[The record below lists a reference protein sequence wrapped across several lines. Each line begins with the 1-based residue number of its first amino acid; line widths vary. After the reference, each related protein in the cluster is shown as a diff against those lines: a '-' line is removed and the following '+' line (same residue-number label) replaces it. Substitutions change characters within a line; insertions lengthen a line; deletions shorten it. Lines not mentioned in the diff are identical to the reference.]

1 MKPPQPSGPGEKN
14 NADATSSLIPS
25 PPSRRA
31 KILAGIFLVAL
42 VLGVF
47 GQAAGFEFINYD
59 DPDYICDNPAINRG
73 LNWPAVVW
81 VCTHSTCGAWFP
93 LTDVSHQ
100 LCWEFFGA
108 KAGGHHCV
116 NVLLHAATV
125 VVLFLALLRLAGL
138 FWPAVF
144 TAALFAVHP
153 LRVESVAWV
162 VERKDV
168 LSGWFFALTLWAWAG
183 HAKKRGRLDDSSLV
197 AGLRR
202 LTPEYFLA
210 LVFFTL
216 GLLSKSMLVTL
227 PGVLL
232 LLDWWPLQRLP
243 GKTAGTFNRR
253 SRFRA
258 GLGLVVEKI
267 PFIALSA
274 VICIIT
280 LATQKNAVVIAQ
292 HYSPVW
298 RVGNAIQACA
308 DYVMHTV
315 RPVGLAVSYPA
326 SETAMTPVRL
336 ATAIIILLLISAVA
350 LLGRRKQPWLAVGWL
365 WFLGMLLPVIDIM
378 QAGHNA
384 RADRYTYLPQI
395 GLCLLVAWAA
405 WQAGAGSRIRRGWWF
420 FAGLTL
426 VAALAVA
433 AFRQTAH
440 WRDSVTV
447 WSHAVAGSPE
457 NAFAQNNLGSA
468 LARQGKWEEAL
479 PHFQRA
485 LESDPGMFEAL
496 INLGLAKVNQDK
508 YAEAID
514 YFQRALRQN
523 PYSSEASY
531 NLGTALDHEGRPV
544 EAVQALERALQFRPG
559 FAKAHYALGVLLAG
573 QGRWEEAIPH
583 YAAAFHFKVE
593 PAEARYVTAT
603 AQATE
608 NNWPAAA
615 EFYQQAIQ
623 LKPDYAEAHFN
634 LGKAFIRMG
643 KITEAHQ
650 SFDKALA
657 LASAQ
662 GDAALA
668 ESIRSEIKSSPP

>member
-1 MKPPQPSGPGEKN
+1 MTV
-14 NADATSSLIPS
+14 ATCAL
-25 PPSRRA
+25 
-31 KILAGIFLVAL
+31 LVAL

-59 DPDYICDNPAINRG
+59 DPDYIYENPAINRG
-73 LNWPAVVW
+73 LSWPAVAW
-81 VCTHSTCGAWFP
+81 VCTHATCGAWFP

-100 LCWEFFGA
+100 LCWELFGA
-108 KAGGHHCV
+108 KAGGHHFV
-116 NVLLHAATV
+116 NILLHAATTAI
-125 VVLFLALLRLAGL
+125 LFLALLRLAGL

-144 TAALFAVHP
+144 AAALFAVHP
-153 LRVESVAWV
+153 LRAESVAWV

-168 LSGWFFALTLWAWAG
+168 LSGLFFALTLWAWAG

-197 AGLRR
+197 ASLRR

-210 LVFFTL
+210 LIFFTL

-232 LLDWWPLQRLP
+232 LLDWWPLQR
-243 GKTAGTFNRR
+243 TAGTFNWR
-253 SRFRA
+253 SRLRVA
-258 GLGLVVEKI
+258 LGLVVEKI

-274 VICIIT
+274 ASGIIT
-280 LATQKNAVVIAQ
+280 LVTQKNAVVIAQ
-292 HYSPVW
+292 HFSPLW
-298 RVGNAIQACA
+298 RIGNAVLACG
-308 DYVMHTV
+308 DYVTHTV
-315 RPVGLAVSYPA
+315 WPVGLAVSYPDSA
-326 SETAMTPVRL
+326 TALTPMRL
-336 ATAIIILLLISAVA
+336 ATALLILLFISMVA
-350 LLGRRKQPWLAVGWL
+350 WLGRRKHPWLAVGWL

-395 GLCLLVAWAA
+395 GLCLLVAWTA
-405 WQAGAGSRIRRGWWF
+405 WRAGVGSRIRQVLIF
-420 FAGLTL
+420 STGLAL
-426 VAALAVA
+426 VAVLSVTT
-433 AFRQTAH
+433 FRQTSY
-440 WRDSVTV
+440 WRDSVAV
-447 WSHAVAGSPE
+447 WSRAVYCAPE
-457 NAFAQNNLGSA
+457 NAFAQNQLGSA
-468 LARQGKWEEAL
+468 LTRQGQWDEAI

-485 LESDPGMFEAL
+485 LESDPGLVEAL

-544 EAVQALERALQFRPG
+544 EAAQALERALQFRPG
-559 FAKAHYALGVLLAG
+559 YAQAHYALGVLLAG

-583 YAAAFHFKVE
+583 YEKAFHFKVE

-603 AQATE
+603 ARATE
-608 NNWPAAA
+608 KNWPEAA
-615 EFYQQAIQ
+615 ELYQQAIQ

-634 LGKAFIRMG
+634 LGKTFIRMG
-643 KITEAHQ
+643 KTTEARQ
-650 SFDKALA
+650 SFEKALSF
-657 LASAQ
+657 ASAQ
-662 GDAALA
+662 DDLTLA
-668 ESIRSEIKSSPP
+668 ESIRVEIKSSQP